1 MSIQYIVI
9 LSPAKKYNPK
19 NYLKF
24 FKYEHNKYQI
34 NIIDLYQ

>member
-9 LSPAKKYNPK
+9 LPPAKKYNPK

-24 FKYEHNKYQI
+24 FKYEHKYQI